1 MTVEACIFDF
11 DGTLADSMWV
21 WTEIGNRFLEKYQIP
36 SYQGFSEELALLGFE
51 AGSRTFV
58 KRWNM
63 PVTPDQLVEEWQ
75 NQAKES
81 YATNVWLKP
90 YAEQYLRELKEQG
103 VKIAVATAQQR
114 LTLDLAL
121 RNEGVY
127 DLFDVTLVCD
137 ECTST
142 GKATPAVYVTAAKM
156 LGESP
161 DDCVVFEDVLGP
173 AKQAHAGGFRVV
185 GVYDESPAQDHQALA
200 AEADRFIR
208 SYQELLGTS
217 AQDLLP

>member
-1 MTVEACIFDF
+1 MTVKACIFDF

-21 WTEIGNRFLEKYQIP
+21 WTAIGNNFLEKYGIAH
-36 SYQGFSEELALLGFE
+36 YDGFSEELALLGFE
-51 AGSRTFV
+51 AGSKTFV
-58 KRWNM
+58 ERWDLD
-63 PVTPDQLVEEWQ
+63 VTPAQLVEEWQ
-75 NQAKES
+75 AQAKES

-90 YAEQYLRELKEQG
+90 HAEEYLRELKAQG

-121 RNEGVY
+121 KNEGVY

-137 ECTST
+137 ECTTT
-142 GKATPAVYVTAAKM
+142 GKATPAVYLTAAKM
-156 LGESP
+156 LGESV

-185 GVYDESPAQDHQALA
+185 GVFDDSPAQDHAALE
-200 AEADRFIR
+200 AEVDRFING
-208 SYQELLGTS
+208 YDELVGTDP
-217 AQDLLP
+217 QQLL